1 MRSPSAAQKFA
12 PILALAMLA
21 SFCSPTMIRA
31 EDTASSL
38 QARLREIEAEITAD
52 QQQIVAAQG
61 QTKTLASAIAEIS
74 TSRTI
79 LELQM
84 EAADLQIRDAEER
97 RESVRVMMDEN
108 ATKRD
113 DLRAQLS
120 SLLVTLDMADARTP
134 LFAFL
139 SSSNVFEAMNA
150 IQQYVDVTD
159 RLNEVVTTTQSVGE
173 ELAAQEQV
181 LSDMA
186 DEARNL
192 LAIRSLQES
201 ALGLNEEE
209 QRNLLLQSKGKE
221 WAYARDIKEQKAEAA
236 KIRTRI
242 YQLLD
247 TGAVRITFGEA
258 VTKAK
263 WVAGVTGID
272 PAFLLSVLTQESNL
286 GANVGTCN
294 RPQDPPS
301 KGWKVVMKPTRDQ
314 EPFKQIMDALGRS
327 TEGTPISC
335 PMRDAKGAQI
345 GWGGAM
351 GPAQFIPS
359 TWIGYA
365 GKITQITGKASDPW
379 NISDAFIA
387 AALKL
392 THDGADGSTDGNW
405 AAAMRYFSGS
415 TNLAY
420 RFYGDQ
426 VIARAKEYE
435 REIKEIG
442 N

>member
-1 MRSPSAAQKFA
+1 MTSKITR
-12 PILALAMLA
+12 IIALGLLA
-21 SFCSPTMIRA
+21 SFCLPLELRA

-38 QARLREIEAEITAD
+38 QARLREIEAEIASD

-61 QTKTLASAIAEIS
+61 KTRTYASAIAEIAK
-74 TSRTI
+74 SRSI
-79 LELQM
+79 IQLQM
-84 EAADLQIRDAEER
+84 EEADLQIRDAEDR
-97 RESVRVMMDEN
+97 RNETRKKIDEN
-108 ATKRD
+108 SAHRD
-113 DLRAQLS
+113 GLRGQLAN
-120 SLLVTLDMADARTP
+120 LLVAMNMADGQSP

-139 SSSNVFEAMNA
+139 KSDNVFDAMNVV
-150 IQQYVDVTD
+150 QQYVEVADK
-159 RLNEVVTTTQSVGE
+159 LNEVVATVKTVNEDLATQNQALEDV
-173 ELAAQEQV
+173 
-181 LSDMA
+181 A

-192 LAIRSLQES
+192 LSIHALQET
-201 ALGLNEEE
+201 ALVENEQDQKGL
-209 QRNLLLQSKGKE
+209 LAQSKGKE
-221 WAYARDIKEQKAEAA
+221 WAYAADIKTQKTEAA

-247 TGAVRITFGEA
+247 TGSVHITFGEA

-263 WVAGVTGID
+263 WVSGVTGID

-294 RPQDPPS
+294 RPQDPPA

-314 EPFKQIMDALGRS
+314 EPFKSIMNALGRS

-335 PMRDAKGAQI
+335 PMHDAKGNQI

-359 TWIGYA
+359 TWIGYS
-365 GKITQITGKASDPW
+365 GKISAITGKASDPW
-379 NISDAFIA
+379 NITDAFLA

-392 THDGADGSTDGNW
+392 THDGANGTENGNW
-405 AAAMRYFSGS
+405 TAAMYYFSGS
-415 TNLAY
+415 TNVAY

-426 VIARAKEYE
+426 VITRAKQYQKD
-435 REIKEIG
+435 I
-442 N
+442 NSL